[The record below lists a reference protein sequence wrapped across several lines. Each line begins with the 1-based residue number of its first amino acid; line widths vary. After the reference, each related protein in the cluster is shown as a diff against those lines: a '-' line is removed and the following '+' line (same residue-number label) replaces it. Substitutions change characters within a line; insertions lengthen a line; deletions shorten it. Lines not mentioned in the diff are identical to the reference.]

1 MNLKLQLAGYAA
13 TALLLGA
20 CASAPTTAPAPAA
33 TEPAMAA
40 EMHDDM
46 TAAMTG
52 TVDPVMASAAMAMTD
67 TMGTESHD
75 NMMEPMAGAMD
86 AETHDDM
93 TEPMT
98 DTMDAATHNM
108 AMERPAWQ
116 SIPLTDAASGASFTL
131 ADFAGKVVYVEPF
144 ATWCTSC
151 RQQLTNVKA
160 AKAMF
165 GDDVVFVALS
175 VEPSIGADALTSYA
189 DGQDFD
195 WFFAAMPPA
204 MLQELAAEYGQTIA
218 NPPAAPHFIVRA
230 DGSTT
235 DLMTGIRDTT
245 TIAEMIKAAQM

>member
-1 MNLKLQLAGYAA
+1 MNWKLQLAGYAA

-20 CASAPTTAPAPAA
+20 CASAPTAPPAPV
-33 TEPAMAA
+33 EPDMAA

-46 TAAMTG
+46 TKPMTS
-52 TVDPVMASAAMAMTD
+52 TVGDGMADVTMPMTD
-67 TMGTESHD
+67 TMDTKTPVDMMQSMTGT
-75 NMMEPMAGAMD
+75 MD

-98 DTMDAATHNM
+98 DTMGAATHDM

-116 SIPLTDAASGASFTL
+116 SISLTDAVSGTSFTV
-131 ADFAGKVVYVEPF
+131 ADFAGKVVYIEPF
-144 ATWCTSC
+144 ATWCTTC

-175 VEPSIGADALTSYA
+175 VEPNIGADALASYA
-189 DGQDFD
+189 NEQGFD
-195 WFFAAMPPA
+195 WLFAAMPPA
-204 MLQELAAEYGQTIA
+204 MLQALAAEYGQTIA
-218 NPPAAPHFIVRA
+218 NPPAAPHLIVRA

-235 DLMTGIRDTT
+235 DLATGIHDAATL
-245 TIAEMIKAAQM
+245 AEKIKAAQM